1 MSHVLIPIVFGVDL
15 AVVCLHFFGFFC
27 ILFIST
33 GQHRGSVN
41 VTDLA
46 FAADLNLA
54 LVVDCSQH
62 PLILGL
68 LGFWNILN

>member
-41 VTDLA
+41 VADLA
-46 FAADLNLA
+46 FATDLNLA

>member
-1 MSHVLIPIVFGVDL
+1 MSHVLIPIVFGIDL
-15 AVVCLHFFGFFC
+15 TVVYLHFFGFFY

-33 GQHRGSVN
+33 GQRRSSVD
-41 VTDLA
+41 VADLA

-54 LVVDCSQH
+54 LVVYCSQH